1 MHISPLFLV
10 IFLFLF
16 TACTQPQPQTG
27 SGSPFINAYKKTED
41 IRQTA
46 EEHKDAVD
54 QILNEETIKEEAGD
68 QASEPAVVEN
78 KTEPA
83 LADTAEESEAPV
95 YYPVVKV
102 VDGDT
107 IDVNIDGKTERIRF
121 IGLNTPETVDPRKP
135 VECFGKEASIRAG
148 ELLSGQEVRLKTDP
162 TQGDRDKYDRLL
174 RYVYLKDGTDIAL
187 KLISDGYGYEY
198 AYDLPYKNQDQY
210 NKAEADAREN
220 ERGLWAPGVC
230 IEKTEEPEPAAAP
243 TAPVAG
249 SGEFTIT
256 NIFYDGVEGR
266 TEPDEYVEI
275 KNTGGPANLKGYT
288 LSDESGK
295 TFTFPDFTLAGGQS
309 VKVFTG
315 CGTDT
320 ASALYWCFTSSA
332 IWNNSGDTA
341 TLKAP
346 GGGVGDSYSY

>member
-1 MHISPLFLV
+1 MSKQILITIIL
-10 IFLFLF
+10 LLLL

-27 SGSPFINAYKKTED
+27 SGSPFIDAYKKTQD
-41 IRQTA
+41 IKQTA
-46 EEHKDAVD
+46 EEHKEAVEQVLD
-54 QILNEETIKEEAGD
+54 EDVPGEEA
-68 QASEPAVVEN
+68 ETPAIPAETAGEN
-78 KTEPA
+78 
-83 LADTAEESEAPV
+83 EAAAAK

-107 IDVNIDGKTERIRF
+107 IDVNLDGKTERIRF

-135 VECFGKEASIRAG
+135 VECFGREASGKAG
-148 ELLSGQEVRLKTDP
+148 EIMAGQEVRLEADP
-162 TQGDRDKYDRLL
+162 SQGDRDKYGRLL
-174 RYVYLKDGTDIAL
+174 RYVYLKDGTDVVL

-198 AYDLPYKNQDQY
+198 TYDLPYKNQDQY
-210 NKAEADAREN
+210 NKAEAEAREGG
-220 ERGLWAPGVC
+220 RGLWAPGVC
-230 IEKTEEPEPAAAP
+230 VEETEKPEPAAIP
-243 TAPVAG
+243 TAPAAG

-275 KNTGGPANLKGYT
+275 KNTGGPANLKDYT

-315 CGTDT
+315 CGTNT

-346 GGGVGDSYSY
+346 GGGVGDNYNY